1 VTQEF
6 YISVTPVRDGD
17 YLVRTE
23 RVAMGVPLAEELVP
37 WDVDRW
43 LTQTAQVMHDP
54 LIGLL
59 RGKRSDSTATNPEA
73 ESYDLTSLGRELY
86 DAIFQGT
93 IRDSWMIA
101 QGVAQN
107 QNEVLRLRLGLKDDR
122 LPLLPWEVMNDGAR
136 PLATNTDVVFSR
148 YRSTTSRLP
157 NPSDWQREEQDA
169 LPLQILMV
177 LAAPTDQ
184 EVLQLHQEAAQLR
197 EELQRATPSNDDGP
211 TIALTIL
218 DQPGREQ
225 LTQALEQSH
234 YDVLHYAGHSNLSAA
249 GGDLYLVSEKTGL
262 TEVLS
267 GEDLAG
273 LLVNNGVRMVVFN
286 SCQGFDSA
294 TKSGSGTIGGPSG
307 GSLAD
312 ALLKRNIPAVLA
324 MAEQIPDDVALN
336 LSRLFYRN
344 LKQRA
349 PIDLSL
355 ARARQGLLS
364 SYGSDQL
371 YWALPILYMHAEF
384 EGYLQGRQPAQ
395 IDPLDVDWETSPGD
409 WEPEDLPKH
418 DWPGNAAVVPT
429 SAQDQKTINQLL
441 GELQNG
447 QAPAM
452 NLELPDR
459 NTDAIDFHR
468 LGQKLAA
475 EGDRIGAL
483 EAYGNAINL
492 NPEFAAAYNDLG
504 LAFEQNGS
512 QSEAMTSYK
521 MALRYDPQLTDA
533 ATNLKRLTTEIL
545 QPEDPLNPESIEPTP
560 LLHQINATRP
570 TNGAGSDRMFA
581 TPPPKTTTG
590 KLPNGKTIAM
600 TTATLAVLG
609 SIWFLAGRQNPPTD
623 PTTPLSQEI
632 ISKNSK
638 NQELVAIS
646 TQSFNQQELRKGT
659 EAVAQLLDNGALV
672 EAESALN
679 AVPSKNVSAPAISYL
694 RGRLA
699 WESIK
704 RQPTSYSYTDA
715 RRDWGTAVKEQP
727 NDLHYRTTLGFGFY
741 AERNW
746 DEAAKTWKQAS
757 QLSSGDSTKD
767 TDPERLT
774 ADAGQ
779 ALALAKQ
786 FEQAGKPDAAK
797 IQAAKQLRDR
807 VLRANPSGFQPNNL
821 TKDWR
826 WTEQMIADWTNFLAQ
841 K

>member
-43 LTQTAQVMHDP
+43 LTQTAQV
-54 LIGLL
+54 
-59 RGKRSDSTATNPEA
+59 RGKRSGSTATAPEA
-73 ESYDLTSLGRELY
+73 ETYDLTSLGRELY

-136 PLATNTDVVFSR
+136 PLATNTDIVFSR
-148 YRSTTSRLP
+148 YRSSTSRLP
-157 NPSDWQREEQDA
+157 NSSDWQRDESA
-169 LPLQILMV
+169 APPLQILMV

-184 EVLQLHQEAAQLR
+184 EVLQLHQEAAQLQA
-197 EELQRATPSNDDGP
+197 ELQRETPGSDGGP

-234 YDVLHYAGHSNLSAA
+234 YDVLHYAGHSNLSDA
-249 GGDLYLVSEKTGL
+249 GGDLYLVSDKTGL

-267 GEDLAG
+267 GDDLAG

-286 SCQGFDSA
+286 SCQGFESA
-294 TKSGSGTIGGPSG
+294 TKSGSGASGSTSG

-384 EGYLQGRQPAQ
+384 EGYLQGRQPDPT
-395 IDPLDVDWETSPGD
+395 DPLDVDWETNPGD
-409 WEPEDLPKH
+409 WEPEDLPPR
-418 DWPGNAAVVPT
+418 DWPGNTITT
-429 SAQDQKTINQLL
+429 SDQDQKTVNQLL
-441 GELQNG
+441 GELND

-452 NLELPDR
+452 DLDLPDR

-475 EGDRIGAL
+475 EGDLIGAL

-504 LAFEQNGS
+504 LTFEQNGS

-545 QPEDPLNPESIEPTP
+545 QPEDPLNPEPIAPTP
-560 LLHQINATRP
+560 LLNQINPTRP
-570 TNGAGSDRMFA
+570 TPAAGSDRMFA
-581 TPPPKTTTG
+581 SGTTTRPPTTG
-590 KLPNGKTIAM
+590 KRLNGKTIAM
-600 TTATLAVLG
+600 TAATFAVLG
-609 SIWFLAGRQNPPTD
+609 SIWFLAGKSQNHPPD
-623 PTTPLSQEI
+623 PATPLSQET
-632 ISKNSK
+632 ISNNRN

-704 RQPTSYSYTDA
+704 RQPTAYSYTDA
-715 RRDWGTAVKEQP
+715 RRNWGTAVKEQP

-757 QLSSGDSTKD
+757 QLSSGDATKD
-767 TDPERLT
+767 SDPERLT

-786 FEQAGKPDAAK
+786 SEQAGKPDAAK
-797 IQAAKQLRDR
+797 LQAAKQLRDR
-807 VLRANPSGFQPNNL
+807 VLRANPSRFQPNNL

-826 WTEQMIADWTNFLAQ
+826 WTEQMIADWTNLLAQ

>member
-1 VTQEF
+1 MTQEF

-59 RGKRSDSTATNPEA
+59 RGKRSGSTATAPEETEA
-73 ESYDLTSLGRELY
+73 YDLTSLGRELY

-136 PLATNTDVVFSR
+136 PLATNTDIVFSR
-148 YRSTTSRLP
+148 YRSSTSRSP
-157 NPSDWQREEQDA
+157 NPSEWERDDRDA
-169 LPLQILMV
+169 PPLKILMV

-184 EVLQLHQEAAQLR
+184 EVLQLHQEAAQLQQ
-197 EELQRATPSNDDGP
+197 ELQRETPSGEAPNLE
-211 TIALTIL
+211 LTIL

-225 LTQALEQSH
+225 LTEALERSH
-234 YDVLHYAGHSNLSAA
+234 YDILHYAGHSNLSAS
-249 GGDLYLVSEKTGL
+249 GGDLYLVSDKTGL

-267 GEDLAG
+267 GDDLAG

-286 SCQGFDSA
+286 SCQGFYSA
-294 TKSGSGTIGGPSG
+294 GASENGSNA

-344 LKQRA
+344 LKQRS

-355 ARARQGLLS
+355 SRARQGLLS

-384 EGYLQGRQPAQ
+384 AGYLQGHEAPA
-395 IDPLDVDWETSPGD
+395 IDPLDVDWSTGPGD
-409 WEPEDLPKH
+409 WEPEDLPRQ
-418 DWPGNAAVVPT
+418 DWPGSAATPE
-429 SAQDQKTINQLL
+429 QDQQTINQLL
-441 GELQNG
+441 GELQTG
-447 QAPAM
+447 KPAAM
-452 NLELPDR
+452 DLDLPDPR

-475 EGDRIGAL
+475 EGNWVAAL

-492 NPEFAAAYNDLG
+492 NPEFSAAYNDLG
-504 LAFEQNGS
+504 LAFEANGS
-512 QSEAMTSYK
+512 LSEAMTSYK
-521 MALRYDPQLTDA
+521 MALRYDPQLTA
-533 ATNLKRLTTEIL
+533 ATTNLQRLATGIL
-545 QPEDPLNPESIEPTP
+545 QPESDFTTVPPAENPGLSSLRQTP
-560 LLHQINATRP
+560 PAPPAAN
-570 TNGAGSDRMFA
+570 DRMFA
-581 TPPPKTTTG
+581 TPTPKPTG
-590 KLPNGKTIAM
+590 SKLPQGKTIAM
-600 TTATLAVLG
+600 TVATLGVLG
-609 SIWFLAGRQNPPTD
+609 SIWFLAGRPQSPTSPNPP
-623 PTTPLSQEI
+623 SQETI
-632 ISKNSK
+632 ASNTK

-646 TQSFNQQELRKGT
+646 SQSFNQQDLRKGT
-659 EAVAQLLDNGALV
+659 EAVAQLLENGALA
-672 EAESALN
+672 EAESALS
-679 AVPSKNVSAPAISYL
+679 AVASKDVEIPAVSYL

-699 WESIK
+699 WETIK
-704 RQPTSYSYTDA
+704 RQTATAYKVEDA
-715 RRDWGTAVKEQP
+715 RRAWAIALREQP
-727 NDLHYRTTLGFGFY
+727 NNATYRNTLGFGFY
-741 AERNW
+741 AERNLE
-746 DEAAKTWKQAS
+746 EAEKTWKQAAK
-757 QLSSGDSTKD
+757 QLESAPADD
-767 TDPERLT
+767 LERLT

-779 ALALAKQ
+779 ALTLAKQ
-786 FEQAGKPDAAK
+786 AQRADNKDPGKLK
-797 IQAAKQLRDR
+797 TAKQLRDR
-807 VLRANPSGFQPNNL
+807 VIRANPTAFQANNL
-821 TKDWR
+821 GKKDWR
-826 WTEQMIADWTNFLAQ
+826 WTEPMIADWSNLLAE

>member
-1 VTQEF
+1 MTQEF

-17 YLVRTE
+17 YLIRTE

-59 RGKRSDSTATNPEA
+59 RGQRSGGTATAPEP
-73 ESYDLTSLGRELY
+73 ETYDLTSLGRELY

-136 PLATNTDVVFSR
+136 PLATNTDIVFSR

-157 NPSDWQREEQDA
+157 NPSDWQRDAQDA
-169 LPLQILMV
+169 SPLQILMV

-184 EVLQLHQEAAQLR
+184 EVLQLHQEAAQLQA
-197 EELQRATPSNDDGP
+197 ELQRETPGSSDRP

-249 GGDLYLVSEKTGL
+249 GGDLYLVSDKTGL

-267 GEDLAG
+267 GDDLAG

-294 TKSGSGTIGGPSG
+294 TQNENGTGG

-344 LKQRA
+344 LNQRA

-384 EGYLQGRQPAQ
+384 EGYLQGRQVEP
-395 IDPLDVDWETSPGD
+395 IDPLDVDWESSPGD
-409 WEPEDLPKH
+409 WEPEDLPPR
-418 DWPGNAAVVPT
+418 DWPGNAVAT
-429 SAQDQKTINQLL
+429 NAQDQQTINQLL
-441 GELQNG
+441 GELQNS
-447 QAPAM
+447 QTPAM
-452 NLELPDR
+452 DLDLPDR
-459 NTDAIDFHR
+459 DTDAIDFHR

-475 EGDRIGAL
+475 EGNWMGAL
-483 EAYGNAINL
+483 EAYRNAINL

-504 LAFEQNGS
+504 IVFEQNGS

-545 QPEDPLNPESIEPTP
+545 QPEDGLNPAAIAPPPLLNQINPARPTP
-560 LLHQINATRP
+560 A
-570 TNGAGSDRMFA
+570 ASSDRMFA
-581 TPPPKTTTG
+581 SSTTLPRRTTTG
-590 KLPNGKTIAM
+590 KRPNGKTIAM
-600 TTATLAVLG
+600 TAATLAVLG
-609 SIWFLAGRQNPPTD
+609 SIWFLAGRGQQNNSTTPP
-623 PTTPLSQEI
+623 PLSQET

-715 RRDWGTAVKEQP
+715 RRNWGTAVKEQP
-727 NDLHYRTTLGFGFY
+727 NDIHYRNTLGFGFY

-757 QLSSGDSTKD
+757 QLSSGDVTKD

-786 FEQAGKPDAAK
+786 AEQAAKPDAAK
-797 IQAAKQLRDR
+797 LQAAKQLRDR

-826 WTEQMIADWTNFLAQ
+826 WTEQMIADWTNLLAQ